1 MKIVKV
7 PIGQLDLWDKNP
19 RGISKV
25 DFARLK
31 KQITKLGVYKPLVA
45 YQSKDRYV
53 VLGGNM
59 RLRALKDMGIKE
71 VEVSVVEAKTE
82 ARRIEI
88 ALSDNDR
95 AGFYEEDKL
104 AELVYPEIENLD
116 LEDYKVDL
124 GEAVDL
130 KKVIEGVSSPA
141 GGGDQEG
148 IDKLVENE
156 SVVCPECGHEFIP

>member
-19 RGISKV
+19 RGISKA

-45 YQSKDRYV
+45 YLAKGRYV

-59 RLRALKDMGIKE
+59 RLRALKDMGVKE
-71 VEVSVVEAKTE
+71 VEVSIVEAKTE

-104 AELVYPEIENLD
+104 AELVYPEISNLD
-116 LEDYKVDL
+116 LETFKVDL

-130 KKVIEGVSSPA
+130 KRVIEGVSST
-141 GGGDQEG
+141 GSGGDQEQV
-148 IDKLVENE
+148 DKLAKNE
-156 SVVCPECGHEFIP
+156 SVICPKCGHEFIP